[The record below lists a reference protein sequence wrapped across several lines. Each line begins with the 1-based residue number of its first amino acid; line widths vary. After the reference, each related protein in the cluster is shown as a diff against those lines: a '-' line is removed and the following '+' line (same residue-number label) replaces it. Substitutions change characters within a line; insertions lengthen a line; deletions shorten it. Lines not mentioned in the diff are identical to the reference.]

1 MIHETLLL
9 FRDKLNN
16 YIKLKAGLT
25 DDVVEFLDGSV
36 MDPIQFPLN
45 RIAPIVVNIQE
56 ERTMRPGDYYQP
68 VERDGLKTE
77 ISPPIR
83 IKLLVLFVA
92 RFKDYSQGL
101 RFLSLIIRF
110 FQANR
115 IIDRN
120 AAPDLPEE
128 IDRLFVELLS
138 MPVNEQ
144 NDIWNALRTH
154 YLPSVAYRVNMLVY
168 KDGETLAE
176 LNKLEEF
183 AVDLQKFDR

>member
-9 FRDKLNN
+9 FRDKLNH
-16 YIKLKAGLT
+16 YIKLKAGLS
-25 DDVVEFLDGSV
+25 DDVVEFVDGSI
-36 MDPIQFPLN
+36 DPIRFPLN

-56 ERTMRPGDYYQP
+56 ERTLRPGDYYKP
-68 VERDGLKTE
+68 VERNGLQTE
-77 ISPPIR
+77 IAPPIR

-92 RFKDYSQGL
+92 RFKDYAQGL

-115 IIDRN
+115 VIDRDV
-120 AAPDLPEE
+120 APDLPEE
-128 IDRLFVELLS
+128 VDRLFIELMS

-144 NDIWNALRTH
+144 NDIWNALRTY
-154 YLPSVAYRVNMLVY
+154 YLPSVAYRVNLLVY

-176 LNKLEEF
+176 LNKLGEF
-183 AVDLQKFDR
+183 AVDLKKYEN